1 MTSDDP
7 TRVRR
12 RVPEIGSNSFITWQV
27 LLALAVVVVTIAV
40 AVVLGVVKRAHPVVA
55 GGPLP
60 VATVGQPGADSAA
73 CNRLMPAL
81 PGDLDVAHRR
91 TLQGGGSGVAGWGDP
106 PTILRCGME
115 TPQELTCSSPL
126 TVINGVSWLQ
136 LPTEVG
142 LDETTYLAADRSVRI
157 AVTVPRSATTAPI
170 TLLSSVIATA
180 LPAREPCRAG
190 VLLPTDIK

>member
-1 MTSDDP
+1 
-7 TRVRR
+7 
-12 RVPEIGSNSFITWQV
+12 
-27 LLALAVVVVTIAV
+27 VVVTIAV

-73 CNRLMPAL
+73 CKRLMPAL

-126 TVINGVSWLQ
+126 TVINGVSWLE
-136 LPTEVG
+136 LPTG
-142 LDETTYLAADRSVRI
+142 GETTYLAADRSVRV
-157 AVTVPRSATTAPI
+157 AVTVPDSAGTAPVS
-170 TLLSSVIATA
+170 LLSSVIATA